1 MVTLGSSEI
10 GMVQRQ
16 TQIAEIDGI
25 SYTVYEDRE
34 FYKCDMPE
42 WKIIDNHI
50 RVGNIFYMIEGGVN
64 G

>member
-1 MVTLGSSEI
+1 MSNI
-10 GMVQRQ
+10 GTGQRQ

-50 RVGNIFYMIEGGVN
+50 RVGNIFYMIVRD
-64 G
+64 

>member
-1 MVTLGSSEI
+1 MRDI
-10 GMVQRQ
+10 GTGQRQ

-25 SYTVYEDRE
+25 SYTVYEDNS
-34 FYKCDMPE
+34 FYKNDMPE

-50 RVGNIFYMIEGGVN
+50 RVGDIFYMIEGAVN